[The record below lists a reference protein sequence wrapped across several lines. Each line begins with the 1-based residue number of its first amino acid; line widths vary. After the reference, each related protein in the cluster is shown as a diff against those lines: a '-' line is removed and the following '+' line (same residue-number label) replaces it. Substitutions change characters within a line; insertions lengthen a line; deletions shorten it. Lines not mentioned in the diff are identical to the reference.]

1 MFFNFII
8 ISNVVIYDYLEDI
21 LFFCI
26 FLYFFWFNLI
36 RSYGLIYFKYKL

>member
-26 FLYFFWFNLI
+26 FFFFWFNLI